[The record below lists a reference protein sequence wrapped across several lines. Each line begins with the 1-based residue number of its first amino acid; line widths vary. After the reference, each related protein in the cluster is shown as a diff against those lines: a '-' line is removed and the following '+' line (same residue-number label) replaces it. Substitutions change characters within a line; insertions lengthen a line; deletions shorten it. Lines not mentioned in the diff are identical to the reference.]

1 MENKMHQSE
10 DNKYIPM
17 SSVKSG
23 SGTAVRHDVY
33 YYTNQIVNV
42 IMIGASDS
50 DSWVLVDAG
59 MPMCGPEI
67 VTIAENRYGKGT
79 RPQAIIL
86 THGHFDHV
94 GGIVHLIE
102 KWQVPVF
109 AHSLE
114 APFLTGARSYPEPDP
129 TVEGGLLAKMSSI
142 YPIEPVDIRPALMPL
157 PLDGSVPHLPDWKWI
172 HTPGHSPGQIALFR
186 ESDRVL
192 LAADAFVTVR
202 QDSLYKVL
210 IQKKEVNGPPRYLT
224 TGMRPGSRLS
234 VWPTCSPTWLL
245 PGMDKPWKATSFA
258 TAFSNWYATLKRE
271 LFLIMVNMSI
281 TTISI
286 RLIISVNNT
295 CWGENMGRTTRT
307 RSVKHPKFGFKIRV
321 WPRQLFAAIIL
332 CIFIL
337 L

>member
-1 MENKMHQSE
+1 MENEMHQSE
-10 DNKYIPM
+10 DNKFIPM

-23 SGTAVRHDVY
+23 SGMAIRDDVY

-50 DSWVLVDAG
+50 ESWVLVDAG

-67 VTIAENRYGKGT
+67 VTAAENRYGKGT

-102 KWQVPVF
+102 KWQVPVY

-142 YPIEPVDIRPALMPL
+142 YPNEPIDIRPVLMPL
-157 PLDGSVPHLPDWKWI
+157 PLDGSVPQLPGWKWI
-172 HTPGHSPGQIALFR
+172 HTPGHSPGQVALFR
-186 ESDRVL
+186 EHDGVL
-192 LAADAFVTVR
+192 IAADAFVTVR
-202 QDSLYKVL
+202 QDSFYKVL

-224 TGMRPGSRLS
+224 T
-234 VWPTCSPTWLL
+234 
-245 PGMDKPWKATSFA
+245 D
-258 TAFSNWYATLKRE
+258 WYAAWESVKRLADLNPAVVIAGHGQAMEGEELKKGLDDLVRDFKE
-271 LFLIMVNMSI
+271 KAIPDHGKY
-281 TTISI
+281 
-286 RLIISVNNT
+286 VNND
-295 CWGENMGRTTRT
+295 RI
-307 RSVKHPKFGFKIRV
+307 HPPDSQRE
-321 WPRQLFAAIIL
+321 
-332 CIFIL
+332 
-337 L
+337 

>member
-224 TGMRPGSRLS
+224 TDWHAAWESVKRLADLQPDL
-234 VWPTCSPTWLL
+234 VIA
-245 PGMDKPWKATSFA
+245 GHGQAMEGD
-258 TAFSNWYATLKRE
+258 E
-271 LFLIMVNMSI
+271 LRDGLQQLVRYFKERAIPDHGKY
-281 TTISI
+281 
-286 RLIISVNNT
+286 VNNDNINPPDNQR
-295 CWGENMGRTTRT
+295 E
-307 RSVKHPKFGFKIRV
+307 
-321 WPRQLFAAIIL
+321 
-332 CIFIL
+332 
-337 L
+337 

>member
-1 MENKMHQSE
+1 MENEMHQSE
-10 DNKYIPM
+10 DNKFIPM

-23 SGTAVRHDVY
+23 SGMAIRDDVY

-50 DSWVLVDAG
+50 ESWVLVDAG

-67 VTIAENRYGKGT
+67 VTAAENRYGKGT

-102 KWQVPVF
+102 KWQVPVY

-142 YPIEPVDIRPALMPL
+142 YPNEPIDIRPVLMPL
-157 PLDGSVPHLPDWKWI
+157 PLDGSVPQLPGWKWI
-172 HTPGHSPGQIALFR
+172 HTPGHSPGQVALFR
-186 ESDRVL
+186 EHDGVL
-192 LAADAFVTVR
+192 IAADAFVTVR
-202 QDSLYKVL
+202 QDSFYKVL

-224 TGMRPGSRLS
+224 TDWHAAWESVKRLADLNPA
-234 VWPTCSPTWLL
+234 VVIAGHGQAMEGEELKKGL
-245 PGMDKPWKATSFA
+245 DDLVRDFKEKAIPDHGK
-258 TAFSNWYATLKRE
+258 Y
-271 LFLIMVNMSI
+271 
-281 TTISI
+281 
-286 RLIISVNNT
+286 VNND
-295 CWGENMGRTTRT
+295 RI
-307 RSVKHPKFGFKIRV
+307 HPPDSQRE
-321 WPRQLFAAIIL
+321 
-332 CIFIL
+332 
-337 L
+337 